1 MKKIF
6 FLLLTLSIFSIA
18 IAQNSSEKSE
28 PGSMCFG
35 VKAGIDFGSESVS
48 GYSDANGVGIL
59 IGGTFQYNITEAI
72 SAAPELFLQNEIYSL
87 NSYKAKVTYI
97 NLPLLAKYTF
107 NKIGVSVITG
117 PQLGFLISAKD
128 ANDNDTKSAYNSV
141 NLSLALGGAYEYN
154 KFEFGARY
162 NIGLSNVSSKSSYTD
177 NISGFTLSVA
187 YKFK

>member
-1 MKKIF
+1 MKKLF
-6 FLLLTLSIFSIA
+6 ALLLTVLSFSIA
-18 IAQNSSEKSE
+18 IAQNSSDKSE
-28 PGSMCFG
+28 PGSMYFG
-35 VKAGIDFGSESVS
+35 VKAGIDFGSESGA
-48 GYSDANGVGIL
+48 GYDASGVGIL

-72 SAAPELFLQNEIYSL
+72 SAAPELFLQSSVYSIYSYKDKL
-87 NSYKAKVTYI
+87 NYI

-107 NKIGVSVITG
+107 QKIGVSAIAG

-128 ANDNDTKSAYNSV
+128 ANDNDIKSSYKTV
-141 NLSLALGGAYEYN
+141 NFSLALGGSYDYK

-162 NIGLSNVSSKSSYTD
+162 NIGLSNVNSGSSVTD